1 MINHRERN
9 GYYSS
14 NSINKDYLST
24 NDNIHNAFRFISL
37 TTVVLI
43 NRISKKE
50 LDYVEKEQTLSEL
63 QKQVDVY
70 INGFEEG
77 YFPPME
83 LLARLTEELGELS
96 REVQHVYGM
105 KKKKSE
111 EAIRSLEEETGDLLF
126 VLVCFANA
134 QGISLE
140 KALTSVLDKY
150 KVRDADRWTKKEEK
164 A

>member
-1 MINHRERN
+1 M
-9 GYYSS
+9 
-14 NSINKDYLST
+14 
-24 NDNIHNAFRFISL
+24 
-37 TTVVLI
+37 
-43 NRISKKE
+43 
-50 LDYVEKEQTLSEL
+50 EKEQTLVAL
-63 QKQVDVY
+63 QKQVDMY

-111 EAIRSLEEETGDLLF
+111 EAVRSLEEETGDLLF

-140 KALTSVLDKY
+140 KALTTVLDKY
-150 KVRDADRWTKKEEK
+150 KVRDKDRWTKKEEQV
-164 A
+164 